1 MTTLLDASSTSHTTP
16 LNKELFPVVLQEDGV
31 RLIDQTVLPTTLT
44 HVVIKTPQ
52 AMEAAIRTMIVRGA
66 PAIGI
71 AAAYGLV
78 LSLRLAVKQHASLE
92 ATTTQFYADAALLR
106 ASRPTAVNLMWAIDR
121 MLACFEAQQSQRATL
136 ETLLERLTHEAEA
149 IHHEDLEACLAMGRY
164 GASLL
169 KPNARLQ
176 THCNAGAL
184 ATAGHGTALG
194 IIREAYHQG
203 KCSMVYADETRP
215 RNQGGKLTTWEL
227 LQDKIPVTLVCDN
240 MAATLHSKGMVDAVI
255 VGADRITANGDVAN
269 KIGTFT
275 LALVA
280 KAHDVPF
287 YVAAPSSTFD
297 LTLPTGNL
305 IPIEER
311 CGSEITHATPDV
323 AIAPATVPTF
333 NPGFDVTPNHLIT
346 AIITEK
352 GIALPPFEASL
363 PALLKADV

>member
-1 MTTLLDASSTSHTTP
+1 MNVMTTTTDTP
-16 LNKELFPVVLQEDGV
+16 LNTQLYPVTLQADGV
-31 RLIDQTVLPTTLT
+31 RLIDQTRLPTEFT
-44 HVVIKTPQ
+44 HVLINTP
-52 AMEAAIRTMIVRGA
+52 AEMEVAIRTMIVRGA

-78 LSLRLAVKQHASLE
+78 LSVRQSVQQGVSLTETLE
-92 ATTTQFYADAALLR
+92 AFKTDAALLR

-121 MLACFEAQQSQRATL
+121 VLASVEATHIESQAA
-136 ETLLERLTHEAEA
+136 LLDLVTTIGMA
-149 IHHEDLEACLAMGRY
+149 IQHEDLEACLAMGRY
-164 GASLL
+164 GAALL
-169 KPNARLQ
+169 PKDARIQ

-194 IIREAYHQG
+194 VIREAYHQG
-203 KCSMVYADETRP
+203 KCTQVYADETRP

-227 LQDKIPVTLVCDN
+227 MQDRIPVTLVCDN

-280 KAHDVPF
+280 HAHNTPF

-297 LTLPTGNL
+297 LTLPTGAS

-311 CGSEITHATPDV
+311 CGSEITHASAELSLAPEGV
-323 AIAPATVPTF
+323 ATF
-333 NPGFDVTPNHLIT
+333 NPGFDVTPNHLIS

-352 GIALPPFEASL
+352 GVAYPPYEVTL
-363 PALLKADV
+363 PALLQG